1 MNWKYPLSAIAL
13 SALLVGC
20 NQSEN
25 ANKSAS
31 NETME
36 TKEEAIIKDE
46 LNRKVTIPMNPD
58 RVVVGGI
65 LPYFSTWYI
74 ATNSTQEIV
83 GMHPN
88 SYNAASH
95 SILKDISPDILKA
108 DTSFIQNGEVNIE
121 ELMKVNPEV
130 YFEIASD
137 EKSINKLEEA
147 GIPTVALQATA
158 DSDDPLEIL
167 NRWLTLTGEITG
179 TTDRPDQI
187 IQEGKKNQQ
196 EINDKLANVQKEDMP
211 RVMILQYHNDKEISV
226 AGSNMHGNRW
236 IKATGG
242 IDVAEADV
250 QGIKAV
256 NMEQIYNWD
265 PDIIYITNFTETQ
278 PEDLFNNTIDGQDWS
293 QLKAVKNK
301 QVYKVPL
308 GIYRWYPPNGDAPL
322 MLKWMAQHNHPE
334 IFDYNMTE
342 EIKNYYTKFYNY
354 NVTEEQIKDILNPSS
369 EAAKY

>member
-1 MNWKYPLSAIAL
+1 MNWKYPLSALAI

-20 NQSEN
+20 NQSDN

-31 NETME
+31 NDIVE

-46 LNRKVTIPMNPD
+46 LNRQITVPMNPA

-95 SILKDISPDILKA
+95 SILKDISPHVLKA
-108 DTSFIQNGEVNIE
+108 DTSFIQNGDVNIE
-121 ELMKVNPEV
+121 ELMKINPEV

-137 EKSINKLEEA
+137 EKSIHKLEEA

-158 DSDDPLEIL
+158 QSDDPLEIL
-167 NRWLTLTGEITG
+167 NRWLTLTGDITG

-187 IQEGKKNQQ
+187 IQEGKNNQQ
-196 EINDKLANVQKEDMP
+196 EINEKLANVKEEDKP
-211 RVMILQYHNDKEISV
+211 TVMILQYHNDKEISV

-256 NMEQIYNWD
+256 NMEQIYTWN

-278 PEDLFNNTIDGQDWS
+278 PKDLFNNSIQGQDWS
-293 QLKAVKNK
+293 QLKAVQNK

-334 IFDYNMTE
+334 IFNYNMTE
-342 EIKNYYTKFYNY
+342 EIQHYYTEFYNY
-354 NVTEEQIKDILNPSS
+354 DVTEEQVHDILNPSS
-369 EAAKY
+369 EAARY

>member
-1 MNWKYPLSAIAL
+1 MNWKYPLSALAI

-20 NQSEN
+20 TQSDN

-74 ATNSTQEIV
+74 ATNSTKEIV

-147 GIPTVALQATA
+147 GVPTVALQATA

-179 TTDRPDQI
+179 TTDRPEQI

-211 RVMILQYHNDKEISV
+211 RVSV

-278 PEDLFNNTIDGQDWS
+278 PKDLFDNSIDGQDWS

-342 EIKNYYTKFYNY
+342 EIQHYYAKFYNY
-354 NVTEEQIKDILNPSS
+354 DVTEEQVKDILNPSS